1 MYFSLLFSICRRLR
15 RQIARLSTPLKI
27 GLYQVYNHSFIDK
40 IGSTQSEFPVMMLQE
55 YSVSTTSNLLCKCEE
70 ILCSRKCEQ
79 FGRTYDYDCNYVI
92 STPEGVPTFYW
103 WLCLL
108 TQLLSLFVSLQ
119 RYDPR
124 LSTASKL
131 DSKGWLRLSMS
142 HYEHIERFRI
152 FVLLS
157 SAKHSGKYRNRNN
170 QQCCAL
176 DYYYHNI
183 NYSMMRM
190 GFIQVAVEEQE

>member
-1 MYFSLLFSICRRLR
+1 M
-15 RQIARLSTPLKI
+15 KI
-27 GLYQVYNHSFIDK
+27 GLYQVCNYAFVDK

-108 TQLLSLFVSLQ
+108 TYFYYSLVSPQ

-124 LSTASKL
+124 LPTASKL
-131 DSKGWLRLSMS
+131 DSKGWLRRSMS

-152 FVLLS
+152 FVLLP
-157 SAKHSGKYRNRNN
+157 SAKQSGKSRNRNN
-170 QQCCAL
+170 
-176 DYYYHNI
+176 
-183 NYSMMRM
+183 
-190 GFIQVAVEEQE
+190 